1 MVVLVGVM
9 VLVVMVVV
17 GGVQVV
23 AIGEAMVVM
32 MAW

>member
-1 MVVLVGVM
+1 MVLVGVM

>member
-1 MVVLVGVM
+1 MVLVGVM

-17 GGVQVV
+17 GVVQVV
-23 AIGEAMVVM
+23 AMGEAMMVM